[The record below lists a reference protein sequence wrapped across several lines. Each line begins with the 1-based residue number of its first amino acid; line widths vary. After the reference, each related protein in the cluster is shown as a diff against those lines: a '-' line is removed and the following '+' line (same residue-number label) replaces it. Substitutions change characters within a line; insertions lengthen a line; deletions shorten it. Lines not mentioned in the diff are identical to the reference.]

1 MPKIAGHDITD
12 RQLLALHGL
21 YRGLVK
27 QGAVHSVY
35 GVNVTQ
41 QLNTLADNGII
52 ARTSYT
58 YMIPFG
64 SPGEAIIDA
73 TPDFVISEHL

>member
-1 MPKIAGHDITD
+1 MRVAGYVMSD
-12 RQLLALHGL
+12 RQMVALHGL
-21 YRGLVK
+21 YKGLVK

-41 QLNTLADNGII
+41 QLNALADKGII

-58 YMIPFG
+58 FMIPFG
-64 SPGEAIIDA
+64 SPGAAIIAA
-73 TPDFVISEHL
+73 TPDFIISQHLG